1 MAMIRMQI
9 CWWYWSREVFRRR
22 SNISPTRVA
31 GGKGGTE
38 QWWGSHHWRLC
49 QSHPLIVLRKECD
62 RAWTM
67 TQILGMPCGD
77 LKLMTSRT
85 CVVCGVIGMHACH
98 GPCSVT
104 FFSKNNQ
111 RTALTESLMMATSP
125 LFSATFTT
133 GHPRWT
139 YIEPPSEYF
148 PTPIP
153 PTNLHSYHCHYQPA
167 PCATLP
173 QHNQSPTMLHTCS
186 MSQANHI
193 AHAPLLEVM
202 CFGRHKDLWG
212 FESASFGTLRSTSL
226 FIICPLY
233 YHILSKLTPYMFM
246 FPLCINT
253 LVCCMYF
260 ASSNINLATYFS

>member
-9 CWWYWSREVFRRR
+9 CWWYWSREVFWRRF
-22 SNISPTRVA
+22 NISPTRVA
-31 GGKGGTE
+31 SGKGGTE
-38 QWWGSHHWRLC
+38 QWWGGHHQRLC
-49 QSHPLIVLRKECD
+49 QSCPLIVLWKERD
-62 RAWTM
+62 WAWTM
-67 TQILGMPCGD
+67 TC
-77 LKLMTSRT
+77 
-85 CVVCGVIGMHACH
+85 MHAYHTTHNTCSRGHEFQVTTWHSKDLCH
-98 GPCSVT
+98 GPRSVT
-104 FFSKNNQ
+104 FFPKDNQ
-111 RTALTESLMMATSP
+111 RMALTESPMMAASP

-133 GHPRWT
+133 GHPRRT
-139 YIEPPSEYF
+139 YIGPPSEYF

-153 PTNLHSYHCHYQPA
+153 PTDLHSYHCHYQPA
-167 PCATLP
+167 PCATLL
-173 QHNQSPTMLHTCS
+173 QHNQSPAMLHTCS

-226 FIICPLY
+226 FIICSLY